1 MSKKKVYISG
11 AIAHYDIEERKEAF
25 SHAAKLLKTMGYEPV
40 NPFDNGL
47 PQPGDWH
54 DHMRV
59 DMGMLLDCQYIYMLK
74 GWWVSKGAKLE
85 LDVATSC
92 GMKPLFEEDDI
103 FDKEQTCCICGKKF
117 YGVGDDPH
125 PVKEEGV
132 CCEKCNWSVVLPA
145 RFQIDKNHK
154 KE

>member
-11 AIAHYDIEERKEAF
+11 AIAHYDIEERKTAF
-25 SHAAKLLKTMGYEPV
+25 RAAAIHLEMRGFEPV

-59 DMGMLLDCQYIYMLK
+59 DIGMLLDCQYIYMMK

-92 GMKPLFEEDDI
+92 GLKPLFEEDDQH
-103 FDKEQTCCICGKKF
+103 DEEHTCCICGNKF
-117 YGVGDDPH
+117 YGVGDNPY
-125 PVKEEGV
+125 PVKQEGV
-132 CCEKCNWSVVLPA
+132 CCEKCNWEVVLKE
-145 RFQIDKNHK
+145 RFR
-154 KE
+154 ET